1 MTGMHWALLLKPFGA
16 FIFMA
21 LLVAPLKV
29 LAWRL
34 MPDSA
39 LRRLLFKRIN

>member
-1 MTGMHWALLLKPFGA
+1 MSGMQWAILLKPFGA

-29 LAWRL
+29 LAWRWL
-34 MPDSA
+34 PDSP
-39 LRRLLFKRIN
+39 LKRLLFTRIN

>member
-1 MTGMHWALLLKPFGA
+1 MTGMHWALLLKPFGVL
-16 FIFMA
+16 IFMA

-34 MPDSA
+34 MRDSA
-39 LRRLLFKRIN
+39 LKRLLFTRIN